1 MTARYCW
8 ASRIIGGGGGEG
20 ENIFHND
27 IKVASG
33 QHIQFAVLVLV
44 AHDSN

>member
-8 ASRIIGGGGGEG
+8 ASRIMGGGGEG

-27 IKVASG
+27 IKVASS
-33 QHIQFAVLVLV
+33 QHIQFAVLALV